1 METKTSKTQ
10 NWSFLK
16 SAKLFLLVFILI
28 VTLINEADGIYCA
41 IGTSY
46 AEGKYFFP
54 QNYKKAVEWFNKSIE
69 KDEVEGYYELAKMYI
84 DKSIN
89 TIDI

>member
-54 QNYKKAVEWFNKSIE
+54 QNYRKAVEWFKKATNIG
-69 KDEVEGYYELAKMYI
+69 DPYGY
-84 DKSIN
+84 
-89 TIDI
+89 